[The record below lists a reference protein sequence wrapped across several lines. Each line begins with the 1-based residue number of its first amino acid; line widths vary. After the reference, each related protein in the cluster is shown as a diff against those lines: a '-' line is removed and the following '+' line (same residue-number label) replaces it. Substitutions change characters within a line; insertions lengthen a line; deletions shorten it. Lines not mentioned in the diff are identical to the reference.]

1 MASQDVVFFVPK
13 PIDEVWPLLADRHSM
28 GSLFPGF
35 KAVKIL
41 NEEDSVWTVQFSF
54 GPFSRIVDIHTHN
67 TDLREREVIAWTSKA
82 EGFSGGG
89 RIGLRP
95 AGEGTEVSVRME
107 IHSFGPLPFFQNIV
121 VAERLGAITREFVRN
136 IRDRLAGPSRS

>member
-1 MASQDVVFFVPK
+1 
-13 PIDEVWPLLADRHSM
+13 
-28 GSLFPGF
+28 
-35 KAVKIL
+35 
-41 NEEDSVWTVQFSF
+41 
-54 GPFSRIVDIHTHN
+54 VDIHTHN

-89 RIGLRP
+89 RIGLRT

-107 IHSFGPLPFFQNIV
+107 IHSFGTLPFFQNIV

-136 IRDRLAGPSRS
+136 IRDRLAGPGRS